1 VDGGNWYL
9 NEPALTPY
17 FGIWDRSAARLGKS
31 VAFLPA
37 HYPNSIQQEG
47 HAITADHMSNVGAL
61 GYYIESIESLSQIST
76 YFLQELIDFS
86 NPRQVSDW
94 LTRFKELDL
103 RLVQYVISLSYMAS
117 IKD

>member
-1 VDGGNWYL
+1 MDGGNWYL

-37 HYPNSIQQEG
+37 HYPNSIQSEG
-47 HAITADHMSNVGAL
+47 HPGTTDHMSNVGAL
-61 GYYIESIESLSQIST
+61 GYYIESIESLSQIAT
-76 YFLQELIDFS
+76 HFLQEQIKFS
-86 NPRQVSDW
+86 DPRQVSDW

-103 RLVQYVISLSYMAS
+103 RLVQCVVSH
-117 IKD
+117 